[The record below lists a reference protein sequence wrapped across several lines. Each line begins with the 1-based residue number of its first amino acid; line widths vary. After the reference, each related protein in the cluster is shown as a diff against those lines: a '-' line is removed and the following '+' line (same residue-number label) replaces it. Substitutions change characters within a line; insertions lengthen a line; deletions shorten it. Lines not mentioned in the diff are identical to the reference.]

1 MKAVVVK
8 ALGGP
13 ECLQIAEVEMPLPA
27 AGEVTVKLSWAGV
40 NFIDIY
46 MRDGTYAQSATYPSQ
61 LPLTLGMEGAGTV
74 EAVGKGVTDLT
85 VGQPVA
91 YCLARGSYAQ
101 YACVPAWRV
110 VPVPVEIPLATA
122 AALMLQGCTAHY
134 LTRSTFALKSGDSC
148 LIHAGAGGVGQLL
161 IQLAKERGAVV
172 FATVGNAEKADIARR
187 RGADHCI
194 LYQETDFSEALR
206 ERTGG
211 RGVDVVYDS
220 VGRTTFERS
229 LRCLRRRG
237 LCVLFGVSSGP
248 VASVSPF
255 ELAEGGSLF
264 FTRPYLADYLL
275 NTEEVRWRA
284 EDLFSMV
291 KSGKL
296 EVMIEGKFPLDLA
309 AEAHRRLELRQSRGK
324 LLLQV
329 DG

>member
-110 VPVPVEIPLATA
+110 VPVPVEISLATA

-187 RGADHCI
+187 RGAAHCI
-194 LYQETDFSEALR
+194 LTKKLTSVRPCENGPADAGSTWSTIPWAGLLSSAAYDACDGAGFACFS
-206 ERTGG
+206 
-211 RGVDVVYDS
+211 
-220 VGRTTFERS
+220 
-229 LRCLRRRG
+229 
-237 LCVLFGVSSGP
+237 
-248 VASVSPF
+248 ASVR
-255 ELAEGGSLF
+255 G
-264 FTRPYLADYLL
+264 
-275 NTEEVRWRA
+275 RWR
-284 EDLFSMV
+284 
-291 KSGKL
+291 
-296 EVMIEGKFPLDLA
+296 
-309 AEAHRRLELRQSRGK
+309 R
-324 LLLQV
+324 
-329 DG
+329 